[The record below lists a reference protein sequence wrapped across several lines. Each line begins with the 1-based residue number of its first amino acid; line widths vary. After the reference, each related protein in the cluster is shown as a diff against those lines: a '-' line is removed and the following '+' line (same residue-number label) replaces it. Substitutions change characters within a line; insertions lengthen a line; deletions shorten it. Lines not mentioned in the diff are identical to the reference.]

1 MKIIYTPLLILLAFL
16 TCQQTNISTPTASE
30 NMATMIKSR
39 DLAMKADSF
48 SQGGREYHFWL
59 DSAIKVYPRNGW
71 AYQKKSVGYTKQ
83 GNIVK
88 AFEMLDK
95 ACQYAPE
102 ELGYR
107 GWLKLYWYRDYEGA
121 IEDLEKFDALT
132 PNTTDYAWGE
142 NLYYLTALAKKQMG
156 QYKAAI
162 ADFDKCISETTAL
175 RGEKWVDNK
184 AFLYRGISKAHLQ
197 DIEGAMHDFNTAL
210 SYYDSSAE
218 LYYQKGLLL
227 AQQGNAKEACSCFQK
242 SLTYFQQGYRYEE
255 KYSYEVFDELYEEHI
270 NEAIQLYCQ

>member
-1 MKIIYTPLLILLAFL
+1 MLLLLSFL
-16 TCQQTNISTPTASE
+16 TCQQTHISTTSAHE
-30 NMATMIKSR
+30 NMATIIKSR
-39 DLAMKADSF
+39 DLALKADSF

-83 GNIVK
+83 GDIAK

-132 PNTTDYAWGE
+132 PNTTDYPWGE

-156 QYKAAI
+156 QYEAAI
-162 ADFDKCISETTAL
+162 KDFDKCITETSTL
-175 RGEKWVDNK
+175 RGEKWVDSK
-184 AFLYRGISKAHLQ
+184 AFLYRGISKTHLQ
-197 DIEGAMHDFNTAL
+197 DTQGAMRDFDTAL

-218 LYYQKGLLL
+218 IYYQKGLLF
-227 AQQGNAKEACSCFQK
+227 AQQAKKKEACSCFQK

-255 KYSYEVFDELYEEHI
+255 KYSYEVFDELYETYI
-270 NEAIQLYCQ
+270 NDAIRTYCQ